1 MPPKRQ
7 KKKSPPKES
16 TTEDAVSGNDAS
28 VAPGLGDVSPSNII
42 NGARTRKGTLAPS
55 MAPSE

>member
-7 KKKSPPKES
+7 KKNPTPKEGN
-16 TTEDAVSGNDAS
+16 TEDVVSGNDAS

>member
-42 NGARTRKGTLAPS
+42 NGARTRKGTLYYS
-55 MAPSE
+55 I